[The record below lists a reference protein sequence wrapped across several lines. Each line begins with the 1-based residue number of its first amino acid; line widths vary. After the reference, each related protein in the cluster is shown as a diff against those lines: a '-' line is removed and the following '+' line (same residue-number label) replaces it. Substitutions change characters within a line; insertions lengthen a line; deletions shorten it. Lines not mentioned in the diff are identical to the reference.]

1 MKNVFISYSHKD
13 EEYKNQLIAHLS
25 GLVRNKIIHLWDDR
39 QIKIGDSWDAT
50 IKNKLEESDV
60 AIFLISSDFLSSSYI
75 NEVEIKKT
83 LERHS
88 KGEILL
94 IPVFLRPCDFESSEF
109 SSLQGVPRDAR
120 FVVEFPNID
129 SAFLSIVKE
138 LKSLI
143 NNFEPVAKVM
153 QNVCRSRQWSLTN
166 WSHLQKNRQSIL
178 R

>member
-94 IPVFLRPCDFESSEF
+94 IPVPG
-109 SSLQGVPRDAR
+109 Q
-120 FVVEFPNID
+120 
-129 SAFLSIVKE
+129 SALLLS
-138 LKSLI
+138 
-143 NNFEPVAKVM
+143 
-153 QNVCRSRQWSLTN
+153 W
-166 WSHLQKNRQSIL
+166 
-178 R
+178 